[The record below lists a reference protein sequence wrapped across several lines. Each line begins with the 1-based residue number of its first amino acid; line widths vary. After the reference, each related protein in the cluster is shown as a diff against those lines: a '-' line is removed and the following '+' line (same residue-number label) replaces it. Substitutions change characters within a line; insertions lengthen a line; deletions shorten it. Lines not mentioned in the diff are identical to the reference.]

1 MENNRDRH
9 FWTFLDM
16 REIFYA
22 PSRLIIRRRTRSRDD
37 SCVELHRSHVGNLGI
52 KRERGGD
59 AKHLVQVELFA
70 EYYGYD
76 GDGCKY
82 CVSLA

>member
-1 MENNRDRH
+1 VWSYIEA
-9 FWTFLDM
+9 TSAIL
-16 REIFYA
+16 
-22 PSRLIIRRRTRSRDD
+22 
-37 SCVELHRSHVGNLGI
+37 ELKESG
-52 KRERGGD
+52 GGD